1 MKNRTESEPQYLVVC
16 QKKKKGYFTSE
27 TFPVVFLS
35 AGGENT
41 GKI

>member
-1 MKNRTESEPQYLVVC
+1 MS
-16 QKKKKGYFTSE
+16 KKEKGYFTSE